1 MEHTTIVETHSLT
14 KRYGSGVL
22 AVDSV
27 DMSVR
32 RGEVYGFLGPNGAG
46 KTTTL
51 RMLVGL
57 IRPTSGTATVAGQ
70 APGSPA
76 GLARIGSLIESPGFY
91 PYLSGRENLRVVA
104 DLANAKQK
112 RVDEVLDMV
121 ELTSRAGRKF
131 GTYSTGMKQ
140 RLGVAGA
147 LLKDPDLLILD
158 EPTNGLDPQGM
169 AEMRKLIKDIGQ
181 GDRTVLLSSHLLG
194 EVEQIC
200 DRVGVISGGKLVSQS
215 TVRELIGEKGV
226 LVRADSSD
234 RAAEILSRM
243 FGAAAVSRQD
253 GFIHLATDPMHS
265 IDINRELVEYSAEL
279 ASRPQVVVLT
289 KMDLQEARDKWP
301 EVKRRAEEAGLPAFA
316 ISSQTREG
324 VQELM
329 NYTAQRL
336 LEIRRDEAEQTQRLA
351 AEISAAGTVLRPEPE
366 DAFTVEEVED
376 GFLVRGRRVERM
388 VAMTQP
394 ESREGMERMER
405 QLRKLGVTEA
415 LEQAGVMAGDHVH
428 FGKVDLVWGEEM

>member
-57 IRPTSGTATVAGQ
+57 IRPTSGTATVAGHT
-70 APGSPA
+70 PGSPA
-76 GLARIGSLIESPGFY
+76 GLKTIGALIESPGFY

-104 DLANAKQK
+104 DLASVSQK
-112 RVDEVLDMV
+112 RVDEVLDLV
-121 ELTSRAGRKF
+121 ELASRAGRKF

-140 RLGVAGA
+140 RLGVAAA
-147 LLKDPDLLILD
+147 LLKDPELLILD

-200 DRVGVISGGKLVSQS
+200 DRVGVIKNGHLVKQS
-215 TVRELIGEKGV
+215 TVQELLGEEGV
-226 LVRADSSD
+226 LVRAEPADQ
-234 RAAEILSRM
+234 A
-243 FGAAAVSRQD
+243 Q
-253 GFIHLATDPMHS
+253 
-265 IDINRELVEYSAEL
+265 EL
-279 ASRPQVVVLT
+279 LT
-289 KMDLQEARDKWP
+289 KMFGP
-301 EVKRRAEEAGLPAFA
+301 EA
-316 ISSQTREG
+316 ISRQNGAIHLKVKPENSIEINRRLTDAGIG
-324 VQELM
+324 VSE
-329 NYTAQRL
+329 
-336 LEIRRDEAEQTQRLA
+336 
-351 AEISAAGTVLRPEPE
+351 LRPFERSL
-366 DAFTVEEVED
+366 EEV
-376 GFLVRGRRVERM
+376 FF
-388 VAMTQP
+388 
-394 ESREGMERMER
+394 
-405 QLRKLGVTEA
+405 QLT
-415 LEQAGVMAGDHVH
+415 
-428 FGKVDLVWGEEM
+428 GEKQGS